1 LVNDTDIK
9 YEAMVE
15 CINNMLNT
23 GEVPNLFEA
32 DPATKDKIMQIV
44 RAKSTAEG

>member
-1 LVNDTDIK
+1 
-9 YEAMVE
+9 MVE